1 METGNA
7 RERELL
13 WSRYRG
19 LPEQARVA
27 FIDESYRTA
36 EECIPGEQPF
46 YLLTAVLL
54 NADVLDGTRQAL
66 VNIAGGRWWH
76 TTDFAAT
83 AKGRGKITEMVDY
96 LARYQD
102 PCVIAAL
109 RVNPASLSGKDQA
122 LSSPIHMR
130 HDCVRELI
138 TAIASPDKCVLTGPP
153 AQLLVFEKQRRQ
165 EDTDRDNHTLRELR
179 KAGTLPRSLPA
190 QFVSPSVEQLL
201 WLPDVVAHLYRR
213 QATHNSR
220 LIERLTNQI
229 ITVKKSDPLGAAAV
243 IQGVSPL
250 FP

>member
-7 RERELL
+7 RERDLL

-19 LPEQARVA
+19 LPEDARVA
-27 FIDESYRTA
+27 FVDESYRTA
-36 EECIPGEQPF
+36 DECVPGEQPF

-54 NADVLDGTRQAL
+54 HADTLEGTRQDLAG
-66 VNIAGGRWWH
+66 IAGGRWWH
-76 TTDFAAT
+76 TTELADT
-83 AKGRGKITEMVDY
+83 VEGRSKITEMVDY

-109 RVNPASLSGKDQA
+109 RVNPAALSEEDQA

-130 HDCVRELI
+130 HDCVRELT
-138 TAIASPDKCVLTGPP
+138 TAIASPDNCVLTGPP

-165 EDTDRDNHTLRELR
+165 ADTDRDNHALRELR
-179 KAGTLPRSLPA
+179 KVGTLPRNLPA
-190 QFVSPSVEQLL
+190 HFVSPSVEQLL

-213 QATHNSR
+213 QATHGNHM
-220 LIERLTNQI
+220 IERLTDQV